1 MASKVQQL
9 RARAKQIA
17 RHPRTKKIALWI
29 ASILIAIG
37 ILGALVAPP
46 LLRHK
51 LAAELSKRLHRD
63 VAIQQVR
70 INPYAMSIAIR
81 GFSMKEP
88 NSAAT
93 AVAFDELYLDVE
105 MRSVIQRALAIK
117 ELRLSRP
124 YISLIRNNDRTYNY
138 QDLVD
143 EVMAGPPG
151 PSGPPPRFLLENIK
165 VIDGKIDFDDRPERT
180 KHTLSSIRI
189 DVPFLSSLPHDVDV
203 KVKPAFSAL
212 LNGAPIQIG
221 ADTELFKDSHEST
234 VRINIDKLQIPK
246 YLDYSPVELNFKAPT
261 GQIDG
266 RLTAAFRTS
275 KDKPSVL
282 SVSGD
287 LTLKDLVLRQK
298 DEKPLLSLPSL
309 ELAIEDFEVFANQA
323 AFRAVKAQGLELSLT
338 RDRNGRLN
346 LASLVERPPPTGPSQ
361 PKKEGAPFGY
371 RVGEILL
378 ESGTLHFVDAAPERP
393 YQATLSNVRLNVKN
407 LTNEPEKKADV
418 ELSFDSE
425 AKGTKEQRGKASSG
439 ARSDGKGTVRLI
451 GTAGANPIAARFN
464 LEAQGLELP
473 PIEPYLAGQVNFVV
487 TRGKAGTK
495 GNLSVESGREGPLKV
510 GYEGSL
516 QISDF
521 TAIDRDTTQDLF
533 KWKSLD
539 LRGFQWAM
547 SPLQLRVNEVNLA
560 DFYARIFIGPDGKF
574 NLQNLAAEKKEPS
587 EATAVSAAPSQSDA
601 PAQSGERRVTIGQ
614 INLRGGDVHFS
625 DFFIKPNYSANLAA
639 VQGTISELKPETPG
653 DLAIQ
658 AKLDNAA
665 PVDVRG
671 KINPLGKD
679 LFMDLNAN
687 ATDIDLSP
695 LSPYAGKYVGY
706 GISSGKLSFQVQ
718 YKLANR
724 KLEGENKITLN
735 QLTFGDKIESPQATK
750 LPVLLAVALLKDR
763 NGVIDVNLPI
773 GGSLDEPQ
781 FSVGGIVLKLILN
794 IITKAVTAPFAL
806 LGSLFGGGGEELSH
820 IEFGYGRSDL
830 TADAESRLK
839 TLATAMDNRPAL
851 KLEISGRFDP
861 VNDLEGLK
869 RVKIERKVKAQKVKE
884 LTRQGTA
891 PKSVDEVQIDGNEYE
906 RLLKAVYGEEKFP
919 KPRNAIGLAKDLPV
933 PEMESLMLKNT
944 QVTDDELRELANRRA
959 QMVRDYLLTTGKAGV
974 DRLFIA
980 ASKAGEGDE
989 KDKKA
994 KASRVDFALR

>member
-1 MASKVQQL
+1 MV
-9 RARAKQIA
+9 
-17 RHPRTKKIALWI
+17 RHRRTRKIALWTV
-29 ASILIAIG
+29 SIVIAIG

-46 LLRHK
+46 LLRYK

-63 VAIQQVR
+63 VTIQQLR

-81 GFSMKEP
+81 GFSIKER
-88 NSAAT
+88 NGSAT
-93 AVAFDELYLDVE
+93 AVSFDELYCNVTMQSL
-105 MRSVIQRALAIK
+105 MQGALAIE
-117 ELRLSRP
+117 ELRLSKP
-124 YISLIRNNDRTYNY
+124 YINLIRNEDRTYNY
-138 QDLVD
+138 QDLID
-143 EVMAGPPG
+143 EFTGG
-151 PSGPPPRFLLENIK
+151 PSSGGPTPRFSLRKIA
-165 VIDGKIDFDDRPERT
+165 VIDGQIDFDDRPEQT

-189 DVPFLSSLPHDVDV
+189 DVPFLSSLPRDVDV
-203 KVKPAFSAL
+203 KVRPAFSAS
-212 LNGAPIQIG
+212 LNGTPIQMG
-221 ADTELFKDSHEST
+221 ADTELFKDTHEST
-234 VRINIDKLQIPK
+234 VRINIDKLQISK
-246 YLDYSPVELNFKAPT
+246 YIDYSPVELNFKAPS
-261 GQIDG
+261 GQLDG
-266 RLTAAFRTS
+266 KLTATFRTD

-287 LTLKDLVLRQK
+287 LALKELVLRQK
-298 DEKPLLSLPSL
+298 DDKPLLSLPSL
-309 ELAIEDFEVFANQA
+309 ELAFENFDVFANQA
-323 AFRAVKAQGLELSLT
+323 ALRAVKVQGLEVSLT
-338 RDRNGRLN
+338 HDRNGTWN
-346 LASLVERPPPTGPSQ
+346 LASLLEKPQPAGPAQ

-371 RVGEILL
+371 RFDEILL

-393 YQATLSNVRLNVKN
+393 YRNTLSNVHLNVKN
-407 LTNEPEKKADV
+407 LTSEPDKKADV
-418 ELSFDSE
+418 ELSFDSD
-425 AKGTKEQRGKASSG
+425 AKGAQGQGGKASSG
-439 ARSDGKGTVRLI
+439 ARSTSKGTVKLI
-451 GTAGANPIAARFN
+451 GTAGTNPIAARFN

-495 GNLSVESGREGPLKV
+495 GNLSVDPGREGALKV
-510 GYEGSL
+510 GYEGSVQL
-516 QISDF
+516 ADF
-521 TAIDRDTTQDLF
+521 TAIDRDTSQDLF

-574 NLQNLAAEKKEPS
+574 NLQNLTPEKKES
-587 EATAVSAAPSQSDA
+587 AEATAASAAPSQSDTT
-601 PAQSGERRVTIGQ
+601 AQSSERRVTIGQ

-671 KINPLGKD
+671 KLNPLGKD
-679 LFMDLNAN
+679 LFLDLNAN
-687 ATDIDLSP
+687 ATDIDLSSF
-695 LSPYAGKYVGY
+695 SPYAGKYVGY

-724 KLEGENKITLN
+724 KLEGENKIILN

-773 GGSLDEPQ
+773 GGSLDDPQ
-781 FSVGGIVLKLILN
+781 FSVGGIVLQLILN
-794 IITKAVTAPFAL
+794 IITKAVTAPFTL
-806 LGSLFGGGGEELSH
+806 LGSLFGGGEELSH
-820 IEFGYGRSDL
+820 IEFDYGRTNL
-830 TADAESRLK
+830 TADAAARLK

-861 VNDLEGLK
+861 TNDLEGLK
-869 RVKIERKVKAQKVKE
+869 RVKIERKVKARKVKE
-884 LTRQGTA
+884 LAKQGTA
-891 PKSVDEVQIDGNEYE
+891 PESTDNVQIDNDEYE
-906 RLLKAVYGEEKFP
+906 RLLKAAYDEEKFP
-919 KPRNAIGLAKDLPV
+919 KPRNVIGLAKGLPV
-933 PEMESLMLKNT
+933 AEMESLMLKHT
-944 QVTDDELRELANRRA
+944 QVTDDELRELADQRA
-959 QMVRDYLLTTGKAGV
+959 QTVRNYLLETGKAGV

-980 ASKAGEGDE
+980 ASKAGAGDE